1 MEGEVV
7 NAATFASHLDVGDDV
22 VVGALFL
29 TYGLDVTAFE
39 ELVLPRLFALRH
51 LPGES
56 LFAEEARR
64 RLAEVPVAVVADASR
79 LELAASAAAE
89 ADPDA
94 DVIGGSNCGVP
105 VVRFVQGSG
114 AFHPKLALLACKQR
128 GLRVVIGSANLTR
141 AGMTHQIE
149 LVSSFWLTEHPGATG
164 GLRTIVKALR
174 SRLSRS
180 PAFLRAAAVI
190 ERALPKQAPA
200 EASAAI
206 LCSTTSILDQALARI
221 HDHTGG
227 KGRVTDVSVTSPF
240 FERRADSRTLF
251 EEVDARIRK
260 KLPRTRDVA
269 YELVMPTESSR
280 APYRVEA
287 PIDRLRTFAQTGS
300 RSLTVRV
307 MTRANRAWTTD
318 PTVGEETGAR
328 DRRLHGK
335 LVVLRV
341 QHTGT
346 TSIYTLIGSPNFT
359 KAALL
364 GGNFEIALLQ
374 KTKQAIKGLN
384 LSADEVSLD
393 ELVEDQREFKSPPRE
408 TACIDRIVQRRAEGR
423 LDVIAVEDV
432 TLPDNL
438 TVRARGQVQTWRRE
452 GPNAV
457 VRPFDAAPCPIV
469 EVRFATVWY
478 PLPVEVADPEFVTP
492 SEVAPLSLTELL
504 ARSTEHAQ
512 DPEGEAR
519 GRKRGPRGKPDGQPK
534 AAPLASIMDVAEK
547 MKHICDL
554 APAIESSLGDTTP
567 EATVARFRT
576 YFEPALR
583 ALARNVT
590 PAEVSTHAFA
600 LLDVRRA
607 LGRLR
612 AASADKARSIVI
624 DDLVVTCDELLNDL
638 VTSSKGEDRAKVEKL
653 TDCMGGS

>member
-1 MEGEVV
+1 M

-22 VVGALFL
+22 VIGAIFL

-39 ELVLPRLFALRH
+39 EVVLPRLFALRH
-51 LPGES
+51 PPGEA

-64 RLAEVPVAVVADASR
+64 QLAEVPVAVVADASR
-79 LELAASAAAE
+79 LELAALVPAE
-89 ADPDA
+89 TEPDA
-94 DVIGGSNCGVP
+94 DVTSGSSCGVP

-114 AFHPKLALLACKQR
+114 AFHPKLALLACKR
-128 GLRVVIGSANLTR
+128 GGLRVVIGSANLTR
-141 AGMTHQIE
+141 AGMTQQLE

-164 GLRTIVKALR
+164 GLRAIVKALR
-174 SRLSRS
+174 SRLARS
-180 PAFLRAAAVI
+180 PAFLRSAAVI
-190 ERALPKQAPA
+190 ERALQKQAPA
-200 EASAAI
+200 EASVAI
-206 LCSTTSILDQALARI
+206 LCSTTSILDQVLAHI

-227 KGRVTDVSVTSPF
+227 KGSVTDVCVTSPF

-269 YELVMPTESSR
+269 YELVLPTESSKP
-280 APYRVEA
+280 PYRVEA

-300 RSLTVRV
+300 RSLTCRV
-307 MTRANRAWTTD
+307 MTRANRGWTTD
-318 PTVGEETGAR
+318 PTADEEAGGR

-341 QHTGT
+341 QYKGT
-346 TSIYTLIGSPNFT
+346 TYSYTLIGSPNFT

-374 KTKQAIKGLN
+374 RTKKAIAGLS
-384 LSADEVSLD
+384 LPADEVSLD
-393 ELVEDQREFKSPPRE
+393 ELEEDQREFTSPPRE

-423 LDVIAVEDV
+423 LEVIAVEGV
-432 TLPDNL
+432 SLPDTL
-438 TVRARGQVQTWRRE
+438 TLRARGQVQAWHRE

-469 EVRFATVWY
+469 EIRFAEIWY
-478 PLPVEVADPEFVTP
+478 PLPVEVADPEVVTP

-504 ARSTEHAQ
+504 ARSTAHAQ
-512 DPEGEAR
+512 DPEGGGGA
-519 GRKRGPRGKPDGQPK
+519 RKRGPRGKPDAQPK
-534 AAPLASIMDVAEK
+534 SASLASIMDVAEK
-547 MKHICDL
+547 MKLICDL
-554 APAIESSLGDTTP
+554 APAVESSLGDTTP

-583 ALARNVT
+583 ALARDV
-590 PAEVSTHAFA
+590 PPGEVRGHAFA

-612 AASADKARSIVI
+612 AAADDKPRRLAI
-624 DDLVVTCDELLNDL
+624 DELVVTCDEFVNDL
-638 VTSSKGEDRAKVEKL
+638 VNASMGNDRAWIETL
-653 TDCMGGS
+653 TDRMGGS